1 MWLDVLTVGTT
12 ATLKLQMLGYLKYHQ
27 PGNVLHSKP
36 AKINTLF
43 IYVCIDLLVAN
54 MCQPFNADLQ
64 TCVAEWGRKNHGR
77 DAACMVYKYWW
88 CPKAITVT
96 GQLPNLASWCPSDQG
111 PDWLSLSKEYCESS
125 HPKYCV
131 AWPEKK
137 RLVFFGSWMG
147 RIFGDFFGMS
157 ENYGTST
164 LEMISW
170 SRKSMGFTDPCFEAH
185 THRRDHMFII
195 S

>member
-1 MWLDVLTVGTT
+1 
-12 ATLKLQMLGYLKYHQ
+12 
-27 PGNVLHSKP
+27 
-36 AKINTLF
+36 
-43 IYVCIDLLVAN
+43 
-54 MCQPFNADLQ
+54 
-64 TCVAEWGRKNHGR
+64 
-77 DAACMVYKYWW
+77 
-88 CPKAITVT
+88 
-96 GQLPNLASWCPSDQG
+96 
-111 PDWLSLSKEYCESS
+111 
-125 HPKYCV
+125 
-131 AWPEKK
+131 
-137 RLVFFGSWMG
+137 MG